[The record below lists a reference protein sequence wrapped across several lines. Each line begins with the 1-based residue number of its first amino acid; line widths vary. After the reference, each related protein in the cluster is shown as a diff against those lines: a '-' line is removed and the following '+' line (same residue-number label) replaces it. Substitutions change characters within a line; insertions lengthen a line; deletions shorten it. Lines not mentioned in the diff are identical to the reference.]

1 MGPSIFPA
9 ATFVSGELY
18 SPGDVEIRG
27 RAEADIECRFLRV
40 TRRAHVTGRIVAD
53 RVRVEGQFAGEI
65 QAVSV
70 ELAATARTSG
80 EIWYGSL
87 QIEPGASTEAFCG
100 VMREGWQTQKG
111 SRRPQERGEIS
122 QIA

>member
-9 ATFVSGELY
+9 ATFVCGELY

-40 TRRAHVTGRIVAD
+40 GRRAHVTGRIVAD
-53 RVRVEGQFAGEI
+53 RVRVEGHFAGEI
-65 QAVSV
+65 QAASV
-70 ELAATARTSG
+70 ELAATAHTTG

-87 QIEPGASTEAFCG
+87 QIEPGASIEMFCG
-100 VMREGWQTQKG
+100 VMREGWQAQQADRGPNKRQEL
-111 SRRPQERGEIS
+111 SRT
-122 QIA
+122 A